1 MSINEF
7 LKWRIK
13 SGMLKTIAGGGMRKF
28 KAQTE
33 DDKPHLQIKPP
44 LSPVPLSFGS
54 CSSKQRFNIPR
65 LGIASAGLW
74 TRWEG
79 DNSAHQFAH
88 LRVRPWRFTEFDAG
102 PLRHHLKVIRNPGKS
117 KICFWNPE
125 SWALESEIHPKR
137 SIIPLTIGIW
147 NFSSTEKESR
157 FHYLESRIQV
167 TAIGRLHDDVI
178 LPLRPESFRV
188 LLSCA
193 NLGFCYRITKFKYE
207 RKTKGILVI
216 VVKWRHHANGD
227 LSHKIWALESNK
239 LNDIG

>member
-1 MSINEF
+1 MVWKIGRKFSRGFIRYNSFCFFFMSINEF

-13 SGMLKTIAGGGMRKF
+13 SGMLKTVAGRGMRKF

-54 CSSKQRFNIPR
+54 CYSKQRFNIPR

-102 PLRHHLKVIRNPGKS
+102 PLRHHLKVIRNPGNQRFAFG
-117 KICFWNPE
+117 IRYPELWNPK
-125 SWALESEIHPKR
+125 SSQEIHNSPND
-137 SIIPLTIGIW
+137 W
-147 NFSSTEKESR
+147 NLEFK
-157 FHYLESRIQV
+157 FHW
-167 TAIGRLHDDVI
+167 
-178 LPLRPESFRV
+178 
-188 LLSCA
+188 
-193 NLGFCYRITKFKYE
+193 
-207 RKTKGILVI
+207 KGIQNLLPGI
-216 VVKWRHHANGD
+216 QNPSDSHRSFARWRHFTTTTRILQAFAFLCKFG
-227 LSHKIWALESNK
+227 LL
-239 LNDIG
+239 L